1 VNLSKIRVAPS
12 DEFLHVQHMATPLF
26 QVIVCAAI
34 RDTNGRILLTRRA
47 PGKKLAGFW
56 EFPGGKL
63 EHGEECEAALRREL
77 HEELGITVTVT
88 KLLQIKSHV
97 YEHGAV
103 LILFYL
109 CENPQ
114 GQIKLIDHDKMAWL
128 TPQELSEHEGLLPAN
143 REVLKI
149 LSEV

>member
-1 VNLSKIRVAPS
+1 MSP
-12 DEFLHVQHMATPLF
+12 PLF

-34 RDTNGRILLTRRA
+34 QNQDGRILITRRA
-47 PGKKLAGFW
+47 PQKKLGGYW

-77 HEELGITVTVT
+77 KEELGITVGHAQ
-88 KLLQIKSHV
+88 LLQAKPHV
-97 YEHGAV
+97 YDHGAV

-109 CENPQ
+109 CKDLQ
-114 GQIKLIDHDKMAWL
+114 GKLTLTDHDALKWL

-143 REVLKI
+143 REVTTLLQA
-149 LSEV
+149 LSF